1 MINKKKTKYTVDLDS
16 TVVDDIRQGA
26 LHMKMSQGEYLKK
39 ILTEQQQLL
48 ADNRSLLD
56 QSNLLKTL
64 IGQQNKIV
72 EQLRSESQLLR
83 EIGQQVSKR

>member
-48 ADNRSLLD
+48 ADNRLLLD